1 MALGRIDLFLIVLAL
16 CNGHAF
22 LRFWID
28 KRSAVAGVR
37 RTPEKTLLWAAFFG
51 GFGAWLGQH
60 LLRHKTHKEP
70 FRTQLGAV
78 ILLHLATFAGIV
90 WWLLKDPSFS

>member
-1 MALGRIDLFLIVLAL
+1 MAPSRIDLFLILLAL
-16 CNGHAF
+16 ANGHAF

-28 KRSAVAGVR
+28 KRAAVAGVR
-37 RTPEKTLLWAAFFG
+37 RTPEKVLLWAAVFG

-70 FRTQLGAV
+70 FRTRLGVV
-78 ILLHLATFAGIV
+78 ILMHLATVAGIV
-90 WWLLKDPSFS
+90 WWLLTVPDFG